1 MKINVKI
8 LTKEFYAHHGLPES
22 ATPQSAAL
30 DIRAATF
37 QRTTL
42 LPGETTLLPTGLI
55 FEVPEAVAMLLLP
68 RSGLGHKHGIVLGNT
83 VGLIDPDFREEV
95 MVSLWNRGDDIY
107 YVNPGERIAQ
117 ALFVPYHSAE
127 LVPADTLTE
136 TDRKGGFGH
145 SGRS

>member
-1 MKINVKI
+1 MKINVKV
-8 LTKEFYAHHGLPES
+8 LTEEFYDRHGLPTP
-22 ATPQSAAL
+22 ATPQSAAI
-30 DIRAATF
+30 DIRVASY

-42 LPGETTLLPTGLI
+42 LPGETTLLPTGLV
-55 FEVPEAVAMLLLP
+55 FEVPESVAMLLIP

-117 ALFVPYHSAE
+117 AMFIPVHHVE
-127 LVPADTLTE
+127 LNAVDTLSE

-145 SGRS
+145 TGRS

>member
-1 MKINVKI
+1 MKINVKV
-8 LTKEFYAHHGLPES
+8 LTKEFYAHHGLPTA
-22 ATPQSAAL
+22 ATPQSAAI

-42 LPGETTLLPTGLI
+42 LPGETTLMPTGLV

-68 RSGLGHKHGIVLGNT
+68 RSGLGHKHGIILGNT

-107 YVNPGERIAQ
+107 YVSPGERIAQ
-117 ALFVPYHSAE
+117 ALFVPFHHVE
-127 LVPADTLTE
+127 LNAVDTLSE

-145 SGRS
+145 TGRN